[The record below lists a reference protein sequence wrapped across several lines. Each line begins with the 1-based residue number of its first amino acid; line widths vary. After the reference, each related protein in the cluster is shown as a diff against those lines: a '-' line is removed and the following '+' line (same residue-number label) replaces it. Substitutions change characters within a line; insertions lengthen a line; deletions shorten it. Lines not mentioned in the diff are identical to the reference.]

1 MKNKLVKQYKGDAT
15 RIMAEKFGKLS
26 ERSVSHFRKVLALP
40 KKKLKLLDVGFGE
53 GTDLVYYEKRVGA
66 VFGIDTS
73 IDFIN
78 IVKNKNISATLKNE
92 CSENMSFKNN
102 FFDVVVSKY
111 VLQTLPS
118 LEKTYNEI
126 HRVLKKDGTF
136 QFLIVHPMRQYF
148 EKKNTKADYFKKE
161 IIESSIFDGAFT
173 VLEPSH
179 TFQEIFSKNFLN
191 KFNIVQVEEA
201 HEFPAAEQIEGRW
214 YPAYLI
220 VKAKKK

>member
-1 MKNKLVKQYKGDAT
+1 MKNKLVKQYKGDVT
-15 RIMAEKFGKLS
+15 QIMAEKFEKLS
-26 ERSVSHFRKVLALP
+26 ERSTNHFRKVLALP
-40 KKKLKLLDVGFGE
+40 KKKLNLLDIGFGE
-53 GTDLVYYEKRVGA
+53 GTDLLYYQKRIGA

-73 IDFIN
+73 TDFIS
-78 IVKNKNISATLKNE
+78 IVKKKNISAVLKNE
-92 CSENMSFKNN
+92 CSESMSFKNN
-102 FFDVVVSKY
+102 FFDVAVSKY

-118 LEKTYNEI
+118 LEKTYNEVF
-126 HRVLKKDGTF
+126 RVLKKGGTF

-161 IIESSIFDGAFT
+161 IVESSIFDGTFT

-179 TFQEIFSKNFLN
+179 TFQEIFSKNFLSR
-191 KFNIVQVEEA
+191 FNLVQVEEGY
-201 HEFPAAEQIEGRW
+201 EFPAAEQIDGRW